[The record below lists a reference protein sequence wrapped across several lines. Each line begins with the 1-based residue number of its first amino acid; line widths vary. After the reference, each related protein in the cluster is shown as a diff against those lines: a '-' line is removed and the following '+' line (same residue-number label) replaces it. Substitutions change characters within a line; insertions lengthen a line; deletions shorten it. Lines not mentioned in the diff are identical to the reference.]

1 MQSKKNHDESNKTG
15 EAWNRIMKDAAR
27 EPGVP
32 EILKLLESQQLAQD
46 VAGRSIAA
54 PPDVPPTSH
63 TNTLR

>member
-1 MQSKKNHDESNKTG
+1 
-15 EAWNRIMKDAAR
+15 MKDAAR